1 MSFCPQF
8 QGWMMSCLIGLKF
21 FRALECINA
30 YSLRKWLS
38 RTPRKAKIVH
48 SSPQTENRTRLEN
61 QIDSIQITKK
71 LPAFLLVRLM
81 NGLLNPHVFIGLLM
95 SIGTY
100 CYGWC
105 LKNRLEE
112 TTHELWGHISPK
124 AQESANQS
132 VLTLIHRFVAHIFVP
147 CDVLCV
153 LTSKIPQR
161 YASKTVV

>member
-8 QGWMMSCLIGLKF
+8 QGWMMFCLIGLKF

-30 YSLRKWLS
+30 YSLRRWLS

-48 SSPQTENRTRLEN
+48 SSPQTENRARLEN
-61 QIDSIQITKK
+61 QIDSIQITIKVTNFPSCK
-71 LPAFLLVRLM
+71 V
-81 NGLLNPHVFIGLLM
+81 NEWIIEPHVFIGLLM

-112 TTHELWGHISPK
+112 TTHELWAHISPK
-124 AQESANQS
+124 AQESTNQS
-132 VLTLIHRFVAHIFVP
+132 ELTLIHHFVAHIFAALGWF
-147 CDVLCV
+147 DVLCA
-153 LTSKIPQR
+153 LTSKMP
-161 YASKTVV
+161 K

>member
-1 MSFCPQF
+1 MF
-8 QGWMMSCLIGLKF
+8 CLIGLKF

-30 YSLRKWLS
+30 YSLRRWLS

-48 SSPQTENRTRLEN
+48 SSPQTENRARLEN
-61 QIDSIQITKK
+61 QIDSIQITIKVTNFPSCK
-71 LPAFLLVRLM
+71 V
-81 NGLLNPHVFIGLLM
+81 NEWIIEPHVFIGLLM

-112 TTHELWGHISPK
+112 TPHELWAHISPK
-124 AQESANQS
+124 AQESANKS
-132 VLTLIHRFVAHIFVP
+132 VLALIHHFLAHIFVP

-153 LTSKIPQR
+153 LSSKRP
-161 YASKTVV
+161 K